1 MGSWVGR
8 KKYGE
13 LGSDKKYGE
22 LGREKKYGEL
32 GREKKK
38 FSLLYGY
45 KAPIL
50 FRNLQKEV
58 FNLQ

>member
-1 MGSWVGR
+1 MGSWVGT
-8 KKYGE
+8 KSMGSWYGE
-13 LGSDKKYGE
+13 LGRDKKYGE
-22 LGREKKYGEL
+22 LGREKK
-32 GREKKK
+32 

-45 KAPIL
+45 KAPTL

>member
-13 LGSDKKYGE
+13 LSSDKKYGE

-32 GREKKK
+32 GREKK

-45 KAPIL
+45 KAPTL
-50 FRNLQKEV
+50 FQNLQKEV